1 MLIKFLARERERTVW
16 QSSGRIM
23 AGATAED
30 DLLPSLSSSP
40 APAADDASE
49 SLSAALP
56 EESEPEAK
64 YILLPGVALPMP
76 APPLGTPRALRSGDD
91 LTSAPA
97 AATTLAA
104 GAVSAARRGGRNRRW
119 WRRGAQ
125 HCGGAAR

>member
-1 MLIKFLARERERTVW
+1 
-16 QSSGRIM
+16 M

-97 AATTLAA
+97 AAKTLAA
-104 GAVSAARRGGRNRRW
+104 GAVLGGQTRREEPGGGGG
-119 WRRGAQ
+119 RGAQ